1 MDVILGEYAEAV
13 VIPDAS
19 FEREFEQRLADSST
33 LAFRVALGVLHNRE
47 DAEEV
52 AQEAFVKAYRN
63 FQRLR
68 DRDRFR
74 AWLARIA
81 WRLALD
87 RQRSASRRERRE
99 RVLADPT
106 TSPTA
111 EDLVASREFEQ
122 HLHRAL
128 EELPEKLRIVLVLA
142 AVEGHDIREVAR
154 LLTLPEGT
162 VKSRLHSARKQL
174 AERLQWIV
182 SGTRGG

>member
-87 RQRSASRRERRE
+87 RQRPPAP
-99 RVLADPT
+99 AC
-106 TSPTA
+106 
-111 EDLVASREFEQ
+111 
-122 HLHRAL
+122 
-128 EELPEKLRIVLVLA
+128 
-142 AVEGHDIREVAR
+142 
-154 LLTLPEGT
+154 
-162 VKSRLHSARKQL
+162 
-174 AERLQWIV
+174 
-182 SGTRGG
+182 